1 MIRVKC
7 VLVLAY
13 ATIFL
18 TATALSNTWSVASHY
33 ITYYHIM
40 ITDELISMNL
50 QIFVRHETSKM
61 YFSTTHDC
69 DENVVK
75 NRVYKNI

>member
-1 MIRVKC
+1 
-7 VLVLAY
+7 
-13 ATIFL
+13 
-18 TATALSNTWSVASHY
+18 
-33 ITYYHIM
+33 M

-75 NRVYKNI
+75 NRVYKNIWTKYGIVFNILIPIDCGL

>member
-1 MIRVKC
+1 
-7 VLVLAY
+7 
-13 ATIFL
+13 
-18 TATALSNTWSVASHY
+18 
-33 ITYYHIM
+33 M

-75 NRVYKNI
+75 NRVYKNIWTKHGIVFNILIPIDCGL